1 MKGLGI
7 GLVMVMVMVMLMT
20 SPVLAQGAFYINSRN
35 SNNQVWSREQYE
47 RANETQRTIDR
58 YRLQQQKDEQ
68 TKLLKDSRKQ
78 QNEESLQHYYDSKNN
93 TTP

>member
-7 GLVMVMVMVMLMT
+7 GLVMVMLMT
-20 SPVLAQGAFYINSRN
+20 SPVLAQGDFYINSRN

-47 RANETQRTIDR
+47 RANEAQRTIER

>member
-7 GLVMVMVMVMLMT
+7 GLVMVMLMA
-20 SPVLAQGAFYINSRN
+20 SPILAQEHFYINSRN

-47 RANETQRTIDR
+47 RASEAQRTIER

>member
-7 GLVMVMVMVMLMT
+7 GLVMVMLMT
-20 SPVLAQGAFYINSRN
+20 SPVLAQGGFYINSRN

-47 RANETQRTIDR
+47 RANEAQRTIER